1 MKKYGVK
8 MKKLSKGAEKIIKLL
23 TKAKINFTI
32 EKTFPDLKSSK
43 GKPLRFDFAIYNSD
57 WSKFLLLEYDGEAH
71 FQKINH
77 FYKTNKKYENALGRD
92 RKKNDYCLAR
102 GIQLYRIPYWEIDNI
117 TNVCM
122 LFSNKFLVRS
132 RYHNDKLIPK

>member
-1 MKKYGVK
+1 
-8 MKKLSKGAEKIIKLL
+8 MKKLSAGAEKIKKIL
-23 TKAKINFTI
+23 TKNKINFTL

-43 GKPLRFDFAIYNSD
+43 GKPLRFDFAVYNRD
-57 WSKFLLLEYDGEAH
+57 WSKFVLLEYDGEAH

-77 FYKTNKKYENALGRD
+77 FHKTNTKYLNALGRD

-117 TNVCM
+117 NNVNN
-122 LFSNKFLVRS
+122 LFSGKFLVRN
-132 RYHNDKLIPK
+132 RYHNDFLKPN

>member
-1 MKKYGVK
+1 MKKFGAK
-8 MKKLSKGAEKIIKLL
+8 MSKKLSY
-23 TKAKINFTI
+23 
-32 EKTFPDLKSSK
+32 LKSSK
-43 GKPLRFDFAIYNSD
+43 GKPLRFDFAVYDKN
-57 WSKFLLLEYDGEAH
+57 WKKFLLIEYDGEAH
-71 FQKINH
+71 FQKIKH
-77 FYKTNKKYENALGRD
+77 FYKTNTKYLNAQGRD